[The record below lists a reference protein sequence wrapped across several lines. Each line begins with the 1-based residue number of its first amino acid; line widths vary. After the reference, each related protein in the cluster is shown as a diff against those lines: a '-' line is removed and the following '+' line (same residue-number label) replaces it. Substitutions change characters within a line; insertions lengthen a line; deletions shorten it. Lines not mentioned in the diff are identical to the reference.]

1 MTLDGT
7 NTWIVGDPA
16 VTAPVVIDPGPDD
29 PAHLDAVLAAAG
41 GRIAVILLTHRHADH
56 SAGAARLAARARLRR
71 TRRRPRLPDRGGRPR
86 RTGTGWR
93 SEPRCW
99 ACCPLPGTPT
109 TPCRLLLTGPS
120 GPPELLTGD
129 TVLGRG
135 TSVIAEPDGD
145 LAAYLTSLERMRELV
160 RSRGVAR
167 LLPGHGPV
175 IDRPTEVLDG
185 YLAHRIE
192 RLEQVREAVR
202 RGART
207 AREVV
212 SMVYA
217 DVDRALWPAAEQSVR
232 AQLRYLEK
240 HALPL
245 PDAEQA
251 AQASQE
257 PHPNAQVTHRLGRHP
272 RCMSQA
278 HDPRHRPV

>member
-1 MTLDGT
+1 MSSGREGDLRCVLAPNSGPMTLDGT

-16 VTAPVVIDPGPDD
+16 ATAPVVIDPGPDE

-56 SAGAARLAARARLRR
+56 SAGAARLATRADCGVRAAD
-71 TRRRPRLPDRGGRPR
+71 PAF
-86 RTGTGWR
+86 RTGADGLADGDRLEIGSQVLGVLST
-93 SEPRCW
+93 
-99 ACCPLPGTPT
+99 PGHTDDSV
-109 TPCRLLLTGPS
+109 CLLLTGPS

-145 LAAYLTSLERMRELV
+145 LAAYLASLEKMRELV
-160 RSRGVAR
+160 RSRGVSR

-192 RLEQVREAVR
+192 RLEQVRETVR

-207 AREVV
+207 AGEVV
-212 SMVYA
+212 ARVYT

-232 AQLRYLEK
+232 AQLRYLE
-240 HALPL
+240 
-245 PDAEQA
+245 
-251 AQASQE
+251 
-257 PHPNAQVTHRLGRHP
+257 THG
-272 RCMSQA
+272 
-278 HDPRHRPV
+278 